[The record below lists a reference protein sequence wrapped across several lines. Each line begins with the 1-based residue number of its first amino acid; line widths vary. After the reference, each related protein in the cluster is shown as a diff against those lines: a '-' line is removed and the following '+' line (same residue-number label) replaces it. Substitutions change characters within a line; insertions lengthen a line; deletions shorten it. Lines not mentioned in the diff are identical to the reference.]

1 MKMSSLLAVLGIVL
15 AGCASTAQEPA
26 AVGENGVDRARMAT
40 VEQQAARNGV
50 RVHWVNPPLKPSTS
64 P

>member
-1 MKMSSLLAVLGIVL
+1 MRLIALVFVLS
-15 AGCASTAQEPA
+15 GCASTAQEPS
-26 AVGENGVDRARMAT
+26 VPENGVDRAKMAT
-40 VEQQAARNGV
+40 VEAQAARSGV